1 VQVWNSRPPQN
12 RWLLRGSLKWYLM
25 RGWARYYANPKS
37 VIFPRVC
44 PVCLG
49 PADTVVEEDSASR
62 TTANYVVWREYQW
75 WTAKIPHC
83 SACQRKQVRD
93 LIVGLALGA
102 ACGLTIFILTPA
114 PDPPGEIAF
123 YAFFAYPF
131 YVIADYARKGISLGR
146 GNSQV
151 LNMRI
156 RHAGYYDQFLTLNS
170 QHATAA
176 DVPLA
181 GNKGVWR
188 H

>member
-1 VQVWNSRPPQN
+1 MSGTLMASAVAALALGV
-12 RWLLRGSLKWYLM
+12 LLKWYLM

-62 TTANYVVWREYQW
+62 TTANYVVWHEYQW
-75 WTAKIPHC
+75 WTAKIPYC

-114 PDPPGEIAF
+114 PDPPGEIVF

-131 YVIADYARKGISLGR
+131 YVIADYARKGVSLGR